1 MTNKL
6 KGYLTMK
13 TIFID
18 IDGTILRHNGD
29 LSKQIL
35 TTPEVLPE
43 VLEKFNEWNRK
54 GYYIV
59 LTTGRK
65 ECMREMTIKA
75 LLSSGVFYDQLVMGL
90 PRGERVLI
98 NDSKPDMNNTASA
111 FVVGRNNGLTEIEL

>member
-1 MTNKL
+1 
-6 KGYLTMK
+6 MK